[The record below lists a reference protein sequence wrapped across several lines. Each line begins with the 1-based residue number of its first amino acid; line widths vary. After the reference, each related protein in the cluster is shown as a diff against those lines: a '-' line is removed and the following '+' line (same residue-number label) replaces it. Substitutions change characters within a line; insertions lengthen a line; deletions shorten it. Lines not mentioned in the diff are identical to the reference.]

1 MSDAQPT
8 KPREIH
14 FVSKAEAPAS
24 RTLAKAEQMAKIVS
38 LIAIPI
44 IVAWGGWRIQDI
56 LARRNTSKG
65 YVELALTIVSKPKG
79 EIEPGLRNWAWDLLN
94 ANAPTKIAPETLRQL
109 KAGEAVLHSSLGA
122 ILSSGGGSLA
132 ISPDGRVIAIGEND
146 GSASVWDLATG
157 RPVMMLRGHTA
168 AVIGVAFSPDGKR
181 LFTRSLDATVR
192 QWDTATGKML
202 SILQLSE

>member
-1 MSDAQPT
+1 MSDTQPIR
-8 KPREIH
+8 PREIH
-14 FVSKAEAPAS
+14 LVTKAEAPAS
-24 RTLAKAEQMAKIVS
+24 QTLAKAEQMAKIVS
-38 LIAIPI
+38 LIAIPV

-94 ANAPTKIAPETLRQL
+94 DNSPTKIAPETLRQL
-109 KAGEAVLHSSLGA
+109 KAGEAVLPTSLGA

-132 ISPDGRVIAIGEND
+132 ISPDGRLIAVGED
-146 GSASVWDLATG
+146 GGSASIWDLATG
-157 RPVMMLRGHTA
+157 RPIRTLRGHTA
-168 AVIGVAFSPDGKR
+168 AVIGVAFSPDGTR

-192 QWDTATGKML
+192 QWDVATGKMVN
-202 SILQLSE
+202 ILKLSE